1 MSWGVEVGSLLDL
14 GVSKVW
20 GSEGGGVWGAWSG
33 HGGVSGGMEEGVS
46 PLWDDGGGS
55 LLPSLGD

>member
-1 MSWGVEVGSLLDL
+1 MFWGVEMGSLLDL

-20 GSEGGGVWGAWSG
+20 GSEGGGLWGAWSG
-33 HGGVSGGMEEGVS
+33 HGGSLEEWRREFPLYGME
-46 PLWDDGGGS
+46 GGS